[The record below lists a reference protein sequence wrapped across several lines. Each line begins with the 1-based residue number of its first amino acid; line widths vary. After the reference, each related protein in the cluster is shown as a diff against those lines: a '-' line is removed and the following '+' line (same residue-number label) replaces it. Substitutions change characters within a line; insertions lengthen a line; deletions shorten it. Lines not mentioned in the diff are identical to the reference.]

1 MQITVELYGIPRQ
14 RAGCSR
20 RELEFPGKQ
29 IELREMLRQLADM
42 HPGLRDE
49 CIRDGVLAAGYTA
62 NLGGECF
69 LSDPGYI
76 LGDGD
81 VLLILS
87 ADAGG

>member
-1 MQITVELYGIPRQ
+1 MHITVEFYGIPRQ

-20 RELEFPGKQ
+20 QELEFPSKR
-29 IELREMLRQLADM
+29 IELQEVLRRLTDL

-49 CIRDGVLAAGYTA
+49 CIRDGFLVPGYTA
-62 NLGGECF
+62 NLAGERF
-69 LSDPGYI
+69 LSDPCYI